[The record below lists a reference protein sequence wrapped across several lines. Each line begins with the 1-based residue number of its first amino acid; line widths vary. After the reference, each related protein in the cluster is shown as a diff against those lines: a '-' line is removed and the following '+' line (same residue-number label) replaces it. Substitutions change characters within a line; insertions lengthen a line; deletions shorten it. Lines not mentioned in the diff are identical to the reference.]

1 MSDEK
6 NETKELPTR
15 LYMTIGE
22 MVDRKTGS
30 PRAPE
35 VVLIQATSRD
45 HCETQACQM
54 TAQGWALGAFVEVPL
69 HARGMVHAVIEAA
82 FVDEPEH
89 GKPLFAEVRESRD
102 GFHARL
108 LTQQRSRMLGWAD
121 EVAIMGGGH
130 DDVAGTPGEALGA
143 LALGLDRVLAVEGW
157 RESFGRLPRPVRK
170 ADDDT

>member
-45 HCETQACQM
+45 HCETQAHQM

-69 HARGMVHAVIEAA
+69 HARGMMHAVIEAA
-82 FVDEPEH
+82 FSRPE
-89 GKPLFAEVRESRD
+89 GEGEALFIEVHEMESG
-102 GFHARL
+102 GFTARP
-108 LTQQRSRMLGWAD
+108 LTQPRGGLGWAD
-121 EVAIMGGGH
+121 LVCMAGDVGGEH
-130 DDVAGTPGEALGA
+130 GTPGEALGA
-143 LALGLDRVLAVEGW
+143 LAAGLDRVLVNEAW
-157 RESFGRLPRPVRK
+157 RESFGKPWK
-170 ADDDT
+170 SGE